1 MWAPTRWSTTGST
14 ASATLS
20 AAGRSSASIASGNAD
35 KVVAKNARWRKAA
48 AAHRAEYN
56 RQWAASHRAEA
67 VARTMRHRAKN
78 PRAARRSREAVH
90 AAGSGANGGR
100 FTPDQL
106 ALRLSMFDGCWM
118 CGNPADTVDHVKPLA
133 KGGAHMLCNLRP
145 ACRSCNSSKNDRWPF
160 VPLAR
165 PTPAVLN
172 WSTEEDHHGPAH
184 SGNV

>member
-1 MWAPTRWSTTGST
+1 VGTN
-14 ASATLS
+14 SAEYYREYRKRN
-20 AAGRSSASIASGNAD
+20 AERRREIERQYRERNAD

-78 PRAARRSREAVH
+78 PRQHVEAVKRYTLRKRC
-90 AAGSGANGGR
+90 ATVVA

-160 VPLAR
+160 VPSAR

-172 WSTEEDHHGPAH
+172 GVH
-184 SGNV
+184 